1 MSANFGAAL
10 RRAREQRKLS
20 LSDVAAR
27 TKVRASLYAALER
40 NDISHWPAGI
50 FRRAFVRAYAETVG
64 LDPDAT
70 VRDFLEH
77 FPDPE
82 PAPAPQTARVTAT
95 EQLLAAKETMMGSV
109 SDVQVRLPLQARVLA
124 AAWDLG
130 AVVAISVSAFP
141 IFGAFWIVLSL
152 TAVLYFVISVLV
164 LGTSPGVCLR
174 AAREAAVPRYRKVG
188 SLEESSITDAA
199 TRTA

>member
-10 RRAREQRKLS
+10 RKAREQRKLS
-20 LSDVAAR
+20 LSEVAAQ

-40 NDISHWPAGI
+40 NDISHWPGGI

-64 LDPDAT
+64 LDAEAT
-70 VRDFLEH
+70 VKDFLEH

-82 PAPAPQTARVTAT
+82 PTPGPPTARVTAT
-95 EQLLAAKETMMGSV
+95 EQLLAARETMTIAA
-109 SDVQVRLPLQARVLA
+109 SDRQWRLPLQARALA

-130 AVVAISVSAFP
+130 AVLAISVSAFP
-141 IFGAFWIVLSL
+141 IVGAFWTTLSV
-152 TAVLYFVISVLV
+152 TALLYFVISVLV

-174 AAREAAVPRYRKVG
+174 AARESAVPHYRKAGHVD
-188 SLEESSITDAA
+188 ENRITDAA
-199 TRTA
+199 THTV

>member
-70 VRDFLEH
+70 VQDFLEH

>member
-1 MSANFGAAL
+1 MSANFGASL
-10 RRAREQRKLS
+10 KRAREQRKLS
-20 LSDVAAR
+20 LSAIAER

-82 PAPAPQTARVTAT
+82 PVPGPQTARVTAT
-95 EQLLAAKETMMGSV
+95 EQLLAAQETMLV
-109 SDVQVRLPLQARVLA
+109 SASDHQLRLPLQARMLA

-130 AVVAISVSAFP
+130 AVFAIAVSAFP
-141 IFGAFWIVLSL
+141 IFGAFWTTLSL
-152 TAVLYFVISVLV
+152 TAVLYFIISILV
-164 LGTSPGVCLR
+164 LGTSPGICLR
-174 AAREAAVPRYRKVG
+174 AAREAAQPRYRKAG
-188 SLEESSITDAA
+188 SLDDGTMSDAA
-199 TRTA
+199 THTA

>member
-1 MSANFGAAL
+1 MSANFGATL

-20 LSDVAAR
+20 LADIAAQ

-40 NDISHWPAGI
+40 NDISQWPGGI
-50 FRRAFVRAYAETVG
+50 FRRAFVRAYAETIG
-64 LDPDAT
+64 LDPDTT

-82 PAPAPQTARVTAT
+82 PSPGPQTSRVTAT
-95 EQLLAAKETMMGSV
+95 EQLLAARETMMVSA
-109 SDVQVRLPLQARVLA
+109 SDVQLRLPLQARVLA

-130 AVVAISVSAFP
+130 AVFAIAVSALP
-141 IFGAFWIVLSL
+141 IFGAFWTVLSV
-152 TAVLYFVISVLV
+152 TAVLYFIISVLV

-174 AAREAAVPRYRKVG
+174 AAREAAIPRYRKAG
-188 SLEESSITDAA
+188 SLEESTITDAA